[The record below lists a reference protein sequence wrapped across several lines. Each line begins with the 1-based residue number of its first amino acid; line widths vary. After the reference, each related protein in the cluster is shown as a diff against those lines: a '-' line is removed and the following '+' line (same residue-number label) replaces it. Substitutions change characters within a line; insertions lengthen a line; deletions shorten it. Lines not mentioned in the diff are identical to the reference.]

1 MKNLDFKGL
10 GINRGG
16 NSLLTKLISICL
28 GLFIAFSANAQNI
41 SVTGVVEDESGE
53 PVIGA
58 SVIAIGT
65 SQGVATDFD
74 GRYTVN
80 APAKGKLKISYIG
93 YKTQEVAID
102 GRSEINIV
110 LKEDANVLDEVVAI
124 GYTTVKRRDL
134 TGATSSVSGKELLKV
149 PATTAA
155 QALQGKAAGVNIN
168 STSGAPGASNQIT
181 IRGGMS
187 ITQST
192 EPLYI
197 VDGFEM
203 ANALDHI
210 NVNDIESI
218 DVLKDAS
225 ATAIYG
231 ARGSNGIIL
240 ITTKSGQKGK
250 TSVNYNAF
258 FSFEKLSKKLEMMDN
273 AADFAAYQYEFGV
286 MQNAVSGYSSYFDDG
301 YGLDQADFYSGAA
314 ARLSQRYANANPVD
328 WQDEV
333 FGGTALTQSH
343 NVSISTGND
352 KLQALVSY
360 NYNGQDGLL
369 KNHDYS
375 NNSFR
380 TRLNAELWKG
390 VRFDLNALFTG
401 TDTHGGGKFADMRAV
416 LLQPIIGGTMYTR
429 DELINTQTY
438 PNISGMNS
446 SFDTANPIISNMAK
460 VDHRRAYLYTVNG
473 GIEFDFLKH
482 FTWRT
487 AGSYKY
493 TSEKETSF
501 NDQNSIGYIM
511 NAATT
516 GMTGS
521 IKNSMGENWQI
532 TNTLRYQQT
541 FNELHRLDVLLGQE
555 ITHAAAQSN
564 SINLKKFPNPNFGLN
579 DISGAEV
586 DTKKSARSH
595 SGIVSFFGR
604 VNYAYG
610 DRYLLTASLRG
621 DGCTKFA
628 KGNRWGV
635 FPSAAAAWRISQE
648 QFFIDSP
655 LRDAFNNV
663 KLRVGYGTT
672 GNCNISSYLYNT
684 VISATSYP
692 INSNEGNLAYVTSD
706 TMGNPDLKWETLHS
720 TNVGLDLS
728 VLNGRIN
735 LSVDWYNNQINDLL
749 MKSVIPSTTGYTN
762 QYQNVGKMRN
772 RGWEI
777 SLNTVNIQSRDFQW
791 TSTLNLSFNKSKV
804 IALEND
810 IDYKLFT
817 VGSNRGGQVRYYA
830 SVGESLGDMWGYR
843 YEGIYTTDDFTTD
856 DKGNL
861 VLKPGVVVPVND
873 KGVAKSVEPGDI
885 KFGANY
891 YDEDGNPQFKAGEY
905 EKIGNGAPKMFGGFS
920 NSFVYKGF
928 DLNIFMKFA
937 VGHDIYNATRH
948 SMSPYGQFQNIPKEF
963 GDNYYRM
970 IDPATGMKTTDL
982 AILKALNPD
991 EASRVWNLGTY
1002 NSTMI
1007 TYPSSYY
1014 VEDGSYLRLA
1024 QVTLGYTLPAKL
1036 TRKAHISNLRIYFT
1050 ANNLCT
1056 ITGYSGY
1063 DPEVSAGDSDY
1074 VACTPGYD
1082 SSMYP
1087 RSRSYVVGLNLSF

>member
-1 MKNLDFKGL
+1 MKNLDFKAHAKKAGSML
-10 GINRGG
+10 KHAAV
-16 NSLLTKLISICL
+16 TCL
-28 GLFIAFSANAQNI
+28 GLMLAFSAGAQTI
-41 SVTGVVEDESGE
+41 SVSGTVEDESGE
-53 PVIGA
+53 PIIGA
-58 SVIAIGT
+58 SVVAVGT
-65 SQGVATDFD
+65 SQGVATDID
-74 GRYTVN
+74 GNFTVN
-80 APAKGKLKISYIG
+80 APSNGKIKVSFIG
-93 YKTQEVAID
+93 YKTQEIAVG
-102 GRSEINIV
+102 GRSQITV
-110 LKEDANVLDEVVAI
+110 VMKEDSNVLDEVVAI

-155 QALQGKAAGVNIN
+155 QALQGKAAGVSIN

-187 ITQST
+187 ITQNT

-203 ANALDHI
+203 ANALENI

-250 TSVNYNAF
+250 TTVNYNAF
-258 FSFEKLSKKLEMMDN
+258 FSFEKLSKKLDMMDDPV
-273 AADFAAYQYEFGV
+273 AYAKYQYEFATL
-286 MQNAVSGYSSYFDDG
+286 QNGLSGYSSYFDDN
-301 YGLDQADFYSGAA
+301 YGIDQADFNSGAIS
-314 ARLSQRYANANPVD
+314 RITDRYSSANPVD
-328 WQDEV
+328 WQEEV
-333 FGGTALTQSH
+333 FGGHALTQSH

-352 KLQALVSY
+352 KIQALVSY

-369 KNHDYS
+369 ANHDYK
-375 NNSFR
+375 NNSLR
-380 TRLNAELWKG
+380 TRINAELWKG
-390 VRFDLNALFTG
+390 VRFDMNALFTG
-401 TDTHGGGKFADMRAV
+401 TDTHGGGKFDDMRNV
-416 LLQPIIGGTMYTR
+416 LLQPIIGGTMFTR

-446 SFDTANPIISNMAK
+446 NFDTANPIVANLAK
-460 VDHRRAYLYTVNG
+460 VDHKRSYLYTVNG
-473 GIEFDFLKH
+473 GIEIDFLKH

-493 TSEKETSF
+493 TSAKETSF
-501 NDQNSIGYIM
+501 NDKNSLGYIM
-511 NAATT
+511 NGATT

-532 TNTLRYQQT
+532 TNTLRYQNT
-541 FNELHRLDVLLGQE
+541 FAELNRFDFLLGQE

-564 SINLKKFPNPNFGLN
+564 SISLKKFPDPNFGIE

-586 DTKKSARSH
+586 DTKKSSRSH

-604 VNYAYG
+604 VNYAYA
-610 DRYLLTASLRG
+610 DRYLLSASLRG

-628 KGNRWGV
+628 RGNRWGI
-635 FPSAAAAWRISQE
+635 FPSVAGAWRLSQE
-648 QFFIDSP
+648 KFFTESSMSNI
-655 LRDAFNNV
+655 FNNV

-672 GNCNISSYLYNT
+672 GNCNIGAYLYNT
-684 VISATSYP
+684 T
-692 INSNEGNLAYVTSD
+692 INSTTYPYNSDESHVAFVTST

-720 TNVGLDLS
+720 TNVGLDVS
-728 VLNGRIN
+728 AFNGRIN

-749 MKSVIPSTTGYTN
+749 MKSIIPSTTGYTE
-762 QYQNVGKMRN
+762 QYQNIGRMRN

-791 TSTLNLSFNKSKV
+791 TSTLNMSFNRSKV
-804 IALEND
+804 LALESGQD
-810 IDYKLFT
+810 FKLFNP
-817 VGSNRGGQVRYYA
+817 GSNRGGQVRYYA
-830 SVGESLGDMWGYR
+830 TVGESLGDMWGYR
-843 YEGIYTTDDFTTD
+843 YEGVYTTDDFVVN
-856 DKGNL
+856 DKGQL
-861 VLKPGVVVPVND
+861 ELKPGVVVPVTD
-873 KGVAKSVEPGDI
+873 SGTPKTVQPGDI
-885 KFGANY
+885 KFASNATD
-891 YDEDGNPQFKAGEY
+891 DEGNPVFKAGEY

-920 NSFVYKGF
+920 NSFIFKGF

-937 VGHDIYNATRH
+937 VGNDIYNATRH

-970 IDPATGMKTTDL
+970 IDPATGLKTNDL
-982 AILKALNPD
+982 AVLKSLNPD
-991 EASRVWNLGTY
+991 ESSRVWNLSSY

-1014 VEDGSYLRLA
+1014 VEDGSYLRIA
-1024 QVTLGYTLPAKL
+1024 QITLGYTLPQAL
-1036 TRKAHISNLRIYFT
+1036 TRKAHIQTLRLYFT

-1063 DPEVSAGDSDY
+1063 DPEVSAGDSDA

-1087 RSRSYVVGLNLSF
+1087 RSRSYVIGLNLTF